1 MNDGHSS
8 FISGRGYWR
17 RTHAQD
23 GASDKFWCCMWIRR
37 TRRESAGRLCLRI
50 TSCTNNVVFHWG
62 PVTFVF
68 RLIHCHQHASVN
80 SLSIQEPS
88 GQIVTNY
95 SERLAGFLVLQSQ
108 RERARYLRLR
118 ARVTPTR
125 QKSKL
130 FLLSAPRLLL
140 QSTSIVGAF
149 ASLQL
154 CIMPTR
160 ATLRAAAT
168 ARRSHARERV

>member
-1 MNDGHSS
+1 MTGIHRLSAVGVIGAGPTPKTKQATNFDVVCGSEE
-8 FISGRGYWR
+8 
-17 RTHAQD
+17 HAEILLE
-23 GASDKFWCCMWIRR
+23 K
-37 TRRESAGRLCLRI
+37 SAGRLCLRI

-118 ARVTPTR
+118 RGDTH
-125 QKSKL
+125 
-130 FLLSAPRLLL
+130 APKEQIIFYSQRL
-140 QSTSIVGAF
+140 GF
-149 ASLQL
+149 Y
-154 CIMPTR
+154 CNPPP
-160 ATLRAAAT
+160 
-168 ARRSHARERV
+168 